1 MNDASRRRQQLKE
14 RIAQNNPLIVPGAG
28 DGLGARLIDKAG
40 FEAAYMSGF
49 CVEGSYGF
57 PDVGYLGMSEMAAR
71 AAIMAEAARVPLI
84 CDCDT
89 GYGNVVNVTRTVR
102 EFERAGVA
110 AIQLEDQELPKKCGS
125 MTGKRIVSIE
135 EMTGKIRAA
144 VDSRTDPDLMVI
156 GRTDAAAIEGLDRA
170 IERMHAYAEAGAD
183 LMMVLGPYSS
193 QDVARL
199 AKETP
204 RPIVYLNSESL
215 TMPMIP
221 AAELHKLGI
230 NIVVFPL
237 ALLLSATR
245 AMERTLEQMRLH
257 GTTLDIIDNSMV
269 SWSHFNELMG
279 LSSVKDLEAR
289 YGAKARVEA

>member
-1 MNDASRRRQQLKE
+1 MIDASTRRKRLKD
-14 RIAQNNPLIVPGAG
+14 RIAARKPLIVPGSG
-28 DGLGARLIDKAG
+28 DALGARLIEKAG

-49 CVEGSYGF
+49 AVEGTYGF

-71 AAIMAEAARVPLI
+71 AAMIAAAIDLPLI

-89 GYGNVVNVTRTVR
+89 GYGNVVNVIRTVR

-144 VDSRTDPDLMVI
+144 VDTRSDANLLVI
-156 GRTDAAAIEGLDRA
+156 GRTDAAAIEGMDRA

-183 LMMVLGPYSS
+183 LMMVLGPYSP

-199 AKETP
+199 ARETP

-221 AAELHKLGI
+221 AAELHQLGI
-230 NIVVFPL
+230 DIVVFPL
-237 ALLLSATR
+237 ALLLSASR
-245 AMERTLEQMRLH
+245 AMERTLEHMKAH
-257 GTTLDIIDNSMV
+257 GTTLDIIDQSMV
-269 SWSHFNELMG
+269 SWSRFNETMG
-279 LSSVKDLEAR
+279 LASVQETERR
-289 YGAKARVEA
+289 YGAKAEA